1 MKDLI
6 FYFLIVITLL
16 SCDKKEEKNPYLDI
30 KISEEIPEIPYKQ
43 LKYKIKLP
51 DTVRVNSVY
60 KAIIEFESDFDTI
73 MPPVQ
78 VDASDSTKVRLI
90 TFYHYEP
97 IKSPM
102 RSEEDLILKDSA
114 FVLNKSFNVLNI
126 VFNEIGEFV
135 FCGLIY
141 DEIMFNYYNK
151 HGIRDSIYFARRKQQ
166 IFKKVV
172 VIE

>member
-1 MKDLI
+1 MKSIFLI
-6 FYFLIVITLL
+6 FLGTFALL
-16 SCDKKEEKNPYLDI
+16 SCKKEERNTNERI
-30 KISEEIPEIPYKQ
+30 KITSENPEPPYKQ
-43 LKYKIKLP
+43 LKYKLLLP
-51 DTVRVNSVY
+51 DTVYINKVY
-60 KAIIEFESDFDTI
+60 EAIIEFESDFDTI

-102 RSEEDLILKDSA
+102 RSEEDLILNDLA
-114 FVLNKSFNVLNI
+114 VVLNKSFNVENI
-126 VFNEIGEFV
+126 EFNEVGEFF

-166 IFKKVV
+166 VFKKVV